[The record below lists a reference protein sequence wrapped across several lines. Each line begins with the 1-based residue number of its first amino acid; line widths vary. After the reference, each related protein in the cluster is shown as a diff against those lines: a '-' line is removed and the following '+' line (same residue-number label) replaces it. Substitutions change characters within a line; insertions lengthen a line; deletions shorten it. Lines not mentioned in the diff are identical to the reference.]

1 MCKILI
7 KTGTL
12 IDPKT
17 EQVRKGDVL
26 VENGMISAIGENL
39 SADDAQI
46 IDASGLVVAPGLID
60 MHVHLR
66 DPGQTQKEDIFTGC
80 KAAAA
85 GGV

>member
-46 IDASGLVVAPGLID
+46 IDASGLVVAPGLICTFIYGTRD
-60 MHVHLR
+60 RRKKRIFLR
-66 DPGQTQKEDIFTGC
+66 AVRQQRQ
-80 KAAAA
+80 A
-85 GGV
+85 V